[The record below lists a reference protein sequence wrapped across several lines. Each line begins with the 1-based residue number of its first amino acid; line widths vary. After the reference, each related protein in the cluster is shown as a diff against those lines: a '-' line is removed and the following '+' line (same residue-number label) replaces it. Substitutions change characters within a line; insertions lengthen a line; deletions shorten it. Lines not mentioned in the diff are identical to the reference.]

1 MNSNIT
7 YGKLADLFP
16 RAGTVVI
23 ADDFFRDNRLL
34 ASWGGP
40 VLWVHAAE
48 EEKTLA
54 TVERLTA
61 QLLELQADR
70 TTFLLGVGGGIT
82 TDLVGFTAA
91 IFKRGLPFGF
101 MPTTLLAQVDASIG
115 GKNGVNFDR
124 YKNMLGTFRQ
134 PEFVYI
140 DTDFLQTLPLRQLF
154 FGRTV

>member
-1 MNSNIT
+1 MNSNVT

-40 VLWVHAAE
+40 VLWIHAAE

-54 TVERLTA
+54 TVERLSA

-70 TTFLLGVGGGIT
+70 STFLLGVGGGILT
-82 TDLVGFTAA
+82 GMLLQKLVTMLVSRIVRSEEMFPFVLSGKAAAGTA
-91 IFKRGLPFGF
+91 
-101 MPTTLLAQVDASIG
+101 VW
-115 GKNGVNFDR
+115 
-124 YKNMLGTFRQ
+124 
-134 PEFVYI
+134 
-140 DTDFLQTLPLRQLF
+140 
-154 FGRTV
+154 